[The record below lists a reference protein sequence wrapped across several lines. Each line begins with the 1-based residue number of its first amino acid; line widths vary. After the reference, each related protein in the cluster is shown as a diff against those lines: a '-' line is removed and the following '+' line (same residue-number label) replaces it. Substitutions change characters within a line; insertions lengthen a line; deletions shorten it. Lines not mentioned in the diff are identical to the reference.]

1 MTFAQS
7 EARLTLAFED
17 QRHAV
22 VLDAG
27 LSDYRSIGIKEGDAE
42 LCREALTERTLPNA
56 RESYQCKIAWSGHRN
71 LVVAAGAGAGATRR
85 WGGTRRCRSRA

>member
-1 MTFAQS
+1 MTFTQS
-7 EARLTLAFED
+7 ESRLTLAFKD

-27 LSDYRSIGIKEGDAE
+27 LLNHRTVGIKEGDAE
-42 LCREALTERTLPNA
+42 LRCKTLAERALANA
-56 RESYQCKIAWSGHRN
+56 REANQSEIAWSGHRN

-85 WGGTRRCRSRA
+85 WGGTRCC